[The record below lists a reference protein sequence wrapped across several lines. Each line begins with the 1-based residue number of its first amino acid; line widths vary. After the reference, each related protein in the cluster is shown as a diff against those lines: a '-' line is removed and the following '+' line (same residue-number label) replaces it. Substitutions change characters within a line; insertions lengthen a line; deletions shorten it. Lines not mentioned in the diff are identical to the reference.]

1 MKVSFPRLDAKAI
14 TEVPQLVGALNGYFG
29 QLDAALQGQLGLE
42 NLRLE
47 LVEATAKIP
56 DPTWTALAFDTN
68 WGNLGGVWQTA
79 RYRMLPGGSVDLQ
92 IGAVTKSVALAAPD
106 TIGILPVGYRPTLQV
121 AIWSIGDTGASR
133 IDVQANGRLVAQGG
147 TAGGGGTFLLGHPV
161 AFQATAT
168 GPCAPVLPFSGA
180 DWPLRIKTSLPSRA
194 VGAWLAQAQD
204 SESGA
209 SISVGPGAIDWEQD
223 GDRRL
228 VVRNVAGLQPGR
240 TYRLRF
246 LVLGA

>member
-1 MKVSFPRLDAKAI
+1 MKVSLPRLDAKSLS
-14 TEVPQLVGALNGYFG
+14 EVPQLVGVLNGYFG

-56 DPTWTALAFDTN
+56 DPTWTAPTLLNSWAN
-68 WGNLGGVWQTA
+68 IGGT
-79 RYRMLPGGSVDLQ
+79 DN
-92 IGAVTKSVALAAPD
+92 
-106 TIGILPVGYRPTLQV
+106 PVGYIMEPGGWVVIRGRVSTGTVGNAFFTLPAAYRPAYNCHFINV
-121 AIWSIGDTGASR
+121 CEDGASNR
-133 IDVQANGRLVAQGG
+133 APYQMTVFSSGNVGPYQVGAAFYNNYVSLNGR
-147 TAGGGGTFLLGHPV
+147 FL
-161 AFQATAT
+161 AAAS
-168 GPCAPVLPFSGA
+168 GPSAPVLPFSGA

-204 SESGA
+204 SESGG

-246 LVLGA
+246 LVLGG